1 MDKISMA
8 TFFSFYFRYD
18 ARKQLMNNKG
28 KINKRYL
35 LQQTVTPRNPHQK
48 EVECCD
54 QKLASDSSG
63 LSGGFSGQRAW
74 VRKWAPGSFCEQ
86 VVKLV
91 QLPGQV
97 LSILLYVGDKTN
109 EKSNSLGIK

>member
-1 MDKISMA
+1 MGA
-8 TFFSFYFRYD
+8 RQLFFE
-18 ARKQLMNNKG
+18 L
-28 KINKRYL
+28 
-35 LQQTVTPRNPHQK
+35 
-48 EVECCD
+48 
-54 QKLASDSSG
+54 
-63 LSGGFSGQRAW
+63 
-74 VRKWAPGSFCEQ
+74 